1 MEGGIGMG
9 VDWQRTELAEASTQ
23 MGTGREIG
31 MDPEGQEEELM
42 MDPEGQEEESTMDLE
57 EQKEELM
64 MDPEGQKGGLMMDPE
79 GQKWAKENERPSQ
92 GHGTFRDFGARLE
105 F

>member
-42 MDPEGQEEESTMDLE
+42 MDPEGQ
-57 EQKEELM
+57 
-64 MDPEGQKGGLMMDPE
+64 KGGLMMDPE